1 MTPLKRIAFIGNSL
15 PRRCGIATFTN
26 DLHKAVQSF
35 TQINACI
42 VAMNDDRRAYDYPA
56 EVKLHIRD
64 DVLEDYAQAADFLNA
79 QKYDVV
85 SLQHEFGIFG
95 GDAGA
100 NVLTLISR
108 LDMPVVTTCHTILSH
123 PTPAQH
129 NVLRQIAELSSIMV
143 VMAEKARE
151 LLHAVYGVPFE
162 KIEVIPH
169 GIPDFPFVEPD
180 MAKIK
185 LGFIDKPV
193 ILTFGLL
200 SPNKGIEV
208 VIDAMPLILKS
219 RSDAVYV
226 VLGATHPNLVRQEGE
241 AYRQSLMARARELG
255 IENNVVFLDQ
265 FVDQPTLLDFISMCD
280 VYVTPYFNEAQMTSG
295 TLAYSFG
302 LGKAVVSTPYWHARE
317 LLADGRGILVPFHDS
332 AAIGI
337 EISGLLT
344 DDARRRAMRVRAYS
358 DSRSMTWKRIG
369 ERYHS
374 VFVRACRSH
383 RLNVIA
389 NLDKRAPARSAPPDM
404 QIGHFLS
411 MCDDTGLFQHAIHST
426 PDRSHG
432 YCVDDNARALLL
444 ACALNTIG
452 EEPLSE
458 ILTARLAAFL
468 QHAWNPATKRFRN
481 FMSFGRVWLE
491 ESGSEDSHGRTLW
504 ALGECARSDISSSRR
519 QWAKELFDAALPAVG
534 DFSSPRAWAFT
545 LLGLQAYCS
554 VFSDNALA
562 ARLRLSLAERLIVIL
577 ASVESENW
585 IWFEEGLAYDNGRLP
600 QALILTGVATGTDA
614 YTTAGLRSLRWLV
627 AQQTGALGVFR
638 PVGTQGFGD
647 KRTTPRM
654 FDQQPLEAT
663 ATISA
668 CLAAWRADGDS
679 NWKTEAMHVFS
690 WFLGH
695 NDLSLPLIDLE
706 TGSCYDGLHP
716 DRVNQNRGGESVVS
730 YLLSLAEIRQAHR
743 LVDGRGKF
751 LSRSTPGIAMRDQD
765 QGVICRKSSS

>member
-1 MTPLKRIAFIGNSL
+1 VTGVRQDSPNL
-15 PRRCGIATFTN
+15 PGR
-26 DLHKAVQSF
+26 SP
-35 TQINACI
+35 
-42 VAMNDDRRAYDYPA
+42 MNRTSRARMRHDWPGPVRRAR
-56 EVKLHIRD
+56 V
-64 DVLEDYAQAADFLNA
+64 
-79 QKYDVV
+79 
-85 SLQHEFGIFG
+85 
-95 GDAGA
+95 
-100 NVLTLISR
+100 
-108 LDMPVVTTCHTILSH
+108 
-123 PTPAQH
+123 
-129 NVLRQIAELSSIMV
+129 
-143 VMAEKARE
+143 
-151 LLHAVYGVPFE
+151 
-162 KIEVIPH
+162 
-169 GIPDFPFVEPD
+169 
-180 MAKIK
+180 
-185 LGFIDKPV
+185 
-193 ILTFGLL
+193 
-200 SPNKGIEV
+200 
-208 VIDAMPLILKS
+208 
-219 RSDAVYV
+219 
-226 VLGATHPNLVRQEGE
+226 
-241 AYRQSLMARARELG
+241 
-255 IENNVVFLDQ
+255 
-265 FVDQPTLLDFISMCD
+265 
-280 VYVTPYFNEAQMTSG
+280 
-295 TLAYSFG
+295 
-302 LGKAVVSTPYWHARE
+302 
-317 LLADGRGILVPFHDS
+317 DS
-332 AAIGI
+332 AAGAAP
-337 EISGLLT
+337 SPRAAFWTATSPRSPMVGAT
-344 DDARRRAMRVRAYS
+344 SFDGGSRRACVPRRSRRGSMPDDARRRAMRVRAYS

-654 FDQQPLEAT
+654 FDQQPLEAVT
-663 ATISA
+663 SNQ
-668 CLAAWRADGDS
+668 CQSQDDG
-679 NWKTEAMHVFS
+679 
-690 WFLGH
+690 
-695 NDLSLPLIDLE
+695 
-706 TGSCYDGLHP
+706 
-716 DRVNQNRGGESVVS
+716 Q
-730 YLLSLAEIRQAHR
+730 
-743 LVDGRGKF
+743 
-751 LSRSTPGIAMRDQD
+751 
-765 QGVICRKSSS
+765 

>member
-1 MTPLKRIAFIGNSL
+1 
-15 PRRCGIATFTN
+15 
-26 DLHKAVQSF
+26 
-35 TQINACI
+35 
-42 VAMNDDRRAYDYPA
+42 
-56 EVKLHIRD
+56 
-64 DVLEDYAQAADFLNA
+64 
-79 QKYDVV
+79 
-85 SLQHEFGIFG
+85 
-95 GDAGA
+95 
-100 NVLTLISR
+100 
-108 LDMPVVTTCHTILSH
+108 
-123 PTPAQH
+123 
-129 NVLRQIAELSSIMV
+129 
-143 VMAEKARE
+143 
-151 LLHAVYGVPFE
+151 
-162 KIEVIPH
+162 
-169 GIPDFPFVEPD
+169 
-180 MAKIK
+180 
-185 LGFIDKPV
+185 
-193 ILTFGLL
+193 
-200 SPNKGIEV
+200 
-208 VIDAMPLILKS
+208 
-219 RSDAVYV
+219 
-226 VLGATHPNLVRQEGE
+226 
-241 AYRQSLMARARELG
+241 
-255 IENNVVFLDQ
+255 
-265 FVDQPTLLDFISMCD
+265 
-280 VYVTPYFNEAQMTSG
+280 
-295 TLAYSFG
+295 
-302 LGKAVVSTPYWHARE
+302 
-317 LLADGRGILVPFHDS
+317 
-332 AAIGI
+332 
-337 EISGLLT
+337 
-344 DDARRRAMRVRAYS
+344 
-358 DSRSMTWKRIG
+358 
-369 ERYHS
+369 
-374 VFVRACRSH
+374 
-383 RLNVIA
+383 
-389 NLDKRAPARSAPPDM
+389 
-404 QIGHFLS
+404 
-411 MCDDTGLFQHAIHST
+411 
-426 PDRSHG
+426 
-432 YCVDDNARALLL
+432 
-444 ACALNTIG
+444 
-452 EEPLSE
+452 
-458 ILTARLAAFL
+458 
-468 QHAWNPATKRFRN
+468 
-481 FMSFGRVWLE
+481 MSFDRVWLE

-504 ALGECARSDISSSRR
+504 ALGECVRSDTSSSRR